1 MDSVELS
8 GTLTTKYEFMMLVGG
23 GIGRKSLDGIK
34 NTGGYIDFGV
44 AVEARV
50 MDELFLIIHGLT
62 RCLLD

>member
-44 AVEARV
+44 AVEGEQLVFQRT
-50 MDELFLIIHGLT
+50 LINI
-62 RCLLD
+62 